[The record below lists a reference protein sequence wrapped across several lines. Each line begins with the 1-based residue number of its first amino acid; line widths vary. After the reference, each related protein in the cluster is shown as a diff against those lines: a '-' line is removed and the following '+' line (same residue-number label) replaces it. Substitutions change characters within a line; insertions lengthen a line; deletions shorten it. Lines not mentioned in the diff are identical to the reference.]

1 MENVT
6 KWGFSLVLPIRDQPI
21 AIRSGGK
28 MPGPQRPI
36 AVLLMAMGGPDGLE
50 NVEPYLLDVRGG
62 RPTPPELVEEIRER
76 YRVTGGKSPVLAI
89 TREVARRLEQKLNG
103 PGGERYRVYVGLRHW
118 HPYIKE
124 AYEELLD
131 DQPERLIGLC
141 MAPQYSSMSIGA
153 YIKKVEEARVVLGGG
168 FPISYVQ
175 SWHRHPGL
183 VKAIADNIMAAL
195 PKFPAEVRTRVPII
209 FTAHSLPE
217 HILQM
222 KDPYPEEVRGTMEAV
237 CELVK
242 PVTTRFAFQSQGR
255 SSEKW
260 LGPTVEA
267 VLDELHCNGYHH
279 VLIAPIGFISDH
291 VEILYDVD
299 IEFKRLAESKGMQ
312 LERIP
317 MLNAST
323 ALIET
328 LASILEEHESSLVR

>member
-1 MENVT
+1 
-6 KWGFSLVLPIRDQPI
+6 
-21 AIRSGGK
+21 
-28 MPGPQRPI
+28 MPGPQKPI
-36 AVLLMAMGGPDGLE
+36 AVLLMAMGGPDRLE

-76 YRVTGGKSPVLAI
+76 YRVTGGKSPVLGI

-118 HPYIKE
+118 HPYIKD
-124 AYEELLD
+124 AYADLLD
-131 DQPERLIGLC
+131 DQPERLISLC

-153 YIKKVEEARVVLGGG
+153 YINKVEEARMSLGGD
-168 FPISYVQ
+168 FPVSYVE
-175 SWHRHPGL
+175 SWHRHPVL
-183 VKAIADNIMAAL
+183 VKAIADNIVAAL
-195 PKFPAEVRTRVPII
+195 QKFPAAVRSLVPVI

-217 HILQM
+217 RILQM

-237 CELVK
+237 CEQVK
-242 PVTTRFAFQSQGR
+242 PVTARFAFQSQGR
-255 SSEKW
+255 SGEKW
-260 LGPTVEA
+260 LGPDVESA
-267 VLDELHCNGYHH
+267 LEELHRDGHRQ

-291 VEILYDVD
+291 VEVLYDVD
-299 IEFKRLAESKGMQ
+299 IEFKRVAESKGMQ

-328 LASILEEHESSLVR
+328 LASVLEEHESSLVR

>member
-1 MENVT
+1 
-6 KWGFSLVLPIRDQPI
+6 
-21 AIRSGGK
+21 
-28 MPGPQRPI
+28 MPGPQKPI
-36 AVLLMAMGGPDGLE
+36 AVLLMAMGGPDRLE

-76 YRVTGGKSPVLAI
+76 YRVTGGKSPVLGI
-89 TREVARRLEQKLNG
+89 TREVARQLEQKLNG

-124 AYEELLD
+124 AYADLLD
-131 DQPERLIGLC
+131 DQPERLVGLC

-153 YIKKVEEARVVLGGG
+153 YIKKVEEARTALGGD
-168 FPISYVQ
+168 FPVSYVQ

-183 VKAIADNIMAAL
+183 VKGIADNIAAAL
-195 PKFPAEVRTRVPII
+195 QKFPAAVRALVPVI

-217 HILQM
+217 RILQM

-242 PVTTRFAFQSQGR
+242 PMTTRFAFQSQGR
-255 SSEKW
+255 SGEKW
-260 LGPTVEA
+260 LGPDVES
-267 VLDELHCNGYHH
+267 VLEELHRDGHRH

-291 VEILYDVD
+291 VEILYDID
-299 IEFKRLAESKGMQ
+299 IEFKRLADSKGMQ

-317 MLNAST
+317 MLNVSMP
-323 ALIET
+323 LIET
-328 LASILEEHESSLVR
+328 LASVLEEHESSLVR